1 MDKESKKLTIKERIE
16 LQYGSINRFI
26 DCRYYDLKK
35 EGISRT
41 HIYALLNNTSCN
53 PTVDM
58 MVRLSKITGIPY
70 EDIANEYSMRYRNER
85 PVSEHAD

>member
-1 MDKESKKLTIKERIE
+1 MDKDSKQLTIKDRIE
-16 LQYGSINRFI
+16 NEYGSINRFI
-26 DCRYYDLKK
+26 DCNYLKLKK

-70 EDIANEYSMRYRNER
+70 EDIANEYSMRYRDER
-85 PVSEHAD
+85 SSSEHTD